1 MNNGGRR
8 GITNIEMNE
17 RRNETRNETSQ
28 TSFLFRKGLALLFII
43 LPLSPIPT
51 YLLLPSSPLPP
62 LFPSK
67 QLHELVVRVL
77 HVEKQLSRF
86 VVRELVARAH
96 LLQLAIVTEKCQSC
110 VGKECAFIWDMQY
123 LPCQATSAPCPSPG
137 SRSGAGGPCTGLST
151 GRTSTARLGLSQ
163 SSQA

>member
-8 GITNIEMNE
+8 GITNIEM
-17 RRNETRNETSQ
+17 NETRNETSQ

-43 LPLSPIPT
+43 LPLSPI
-51 YLLLPSSPLPP
+51 PSSPLPP